1 MKGLAGNPRT
11 WPQFP
16 LEMIE
21 EEFLVVET
29 LVVVVGEEC
38 QGPFNV
44 SGSSG
49 AFSPKS

>member
-21 EEFLVVET
+21 EEFLAVET
-29 LVVVVGEEC
+29 LVGEEC
-38 QGPFNV
+38 QGPFDV